1 VCARGECVHAGAR
14 VCAPEWA
21 GHAGG
26 VSEASDTLRL
36 ANREG
41 GGTMI
46 TTMVRT
52 AEVPVPDASTA
63 GFPGT
68 AAAAGT
74 PGAAARM
81 RAEEPRDGEGDAR
94 VFR

>member
-1 VCARGECVHAGAR
+1 MCAPGWASHAGA
-14 VCAPEWA
+14 
-21 GHAGG
+21 
-26 VSEASDTLRL
+26 VSEVSDTLRV
-36 ANREG
+36 ADREG

-46 TTMVRT
+46 RTMVHT
-52 AEVPVPDASTA
+52 AEVPVSDAPIA

-68 AAAAGT
+68 AAAAEM